1 MLTVQVERKRYET
14 GRGERKRKMTSR
26 LKRRIGRK
34 QEKKKGQASRTGR
47 WDRDSCQTGESGKGR
62 TDETEGS

>member
-1 MLTVQVERKRYET
+1 MRQEGGK
-14 GRGERKRKMTSR
+14 RKRKMTSR
-26 LKRRIGRK
+26 LKRRIGRINRK
-34 QEKKKGQASRTGR
+34 SRKAGR